1 MNVSVGFSVTRTWP
15 KSQRELSMSQVR
27 AYKAFVNCVI
37 VMSFVLS
44 NALGHA
50 HAVTPP
56 AAPCGSAAMLQD
68 GWIVATPESVG
79 FESHQLCAIG
89 NAVRNG
95 KLRNLHGVVV
105 VRRERLAFEQYFT
118 GRDEHWG
125 APLGDVTFGPDTLHD
140 LRSITK
146 SIVSLLYGIAS
157 AQGTVGSVD
166 RPVLD
171 AFPELADLRT
181 DPARMRILVKH
192 ALTMTMGTAW
202 NENLPY
208 SDPQNDE
215 RQMENAGDRYRF
227 VLARPLIAAPG
238 ERWNYNGG
246 ATAVIAKL
254 VARGTGRPLL
264 EFATE
269 RLFTP
274 LRITDVEWVTDG
286 KGEPIAASGLRLRPR
301 DLAKIG
307 QLVLRRGRWGD
318 QEVIPGSWLQ
328 DATTAKAQPDSVL
341 RYGYQW
347 WLGSSSFGDAQTPWV
362 AGCGN
367 GGQRLFIVP
376 ELDLVVVVTAGN
388 YNNPDQWRLPMA
400 ILNQFVLPALVGA
413 PRD

>member
-1 MNVSVGFSVTRTWP
+1 MP
-15 KSQRELSMSQVR
+15 QVR
-27 AYKAFVNCVI
+27 AYTAFVNCVI

-44 NALGHA
+44 NAQCHA
-50 HAVTPP
+50 HAATPP
-56 AAPCGSAAMLQD
+56 AVPCGSAAMLHD
-68 GWIVATPESVG
+68 GWMVATPESVG
-79 FESHQLCAIG
+79 FESRQLCAIG

-95 KLRNLHGVVV
+95 RLHNLHGVVI

-118 GRDEHWG
+118 GSDEHWG
-125 APLGDVTFGPDTLHD
+125 SPVGDVTFGPETLHD
-140 LRSITK
+140 VRSITK
-146 SIVSLLYGIAS
+146 SIVSLLYGIAY

-254 VARGTGRPLL
+254 VTRGTGRPLL
-264 EFATE
+264 DFATE
-269 RLFTP
+269 RLFT
-274 LRITDVEWVTDG
+274 LLGITDVEWVTDR

-307 QLVLRRGRWGD
+307 QLVLQRGRWGD

-328 DATTAKAQPDSVL
+328 EATTAKAQPDPFL

-362 AGCGN
+362 GGFGN

-376 ELDLVVVVTAGN
+376 ELELVVVVTAGN
-388 YNNPDQWRLPMA
+388 YNHPEHWRLPIA
-400 ILNQFVLPALVGA
+400 VLNQFVLPALVGA
-413 PRD
+413 PHD

>member
-1 MNVSVGFSVTRTWP
+1 
-15 KSQRELSMSQVR
+15 
-27 AYKAFVNCVI
+27 
-37 VMSFVLS
+37 
-44 NALGHA
+44 
-50 HAVTPP
+50 
-56 AAPCGSAAMLQD
+56 
-68 GWIVATPESVG
+68 
-79 FESHQLCAIG
+79 
-89 NAVRNG
+89 
-95 KLRNLHGVVV
+95 
-105 VRRERLAFEQYFT
+105 
-118 GRDEHWG
+118 
-125 APLGDVTFGPDTLHD
+125 
-140 LRSITK
+140 
-146 SIVSLLYGIAS
+146 
-157 AQGTVGSVD
+157 
-166 RPVLD
+166 
-171 AFPELADLRT
+171 
-181 DPARMRILVKH
+181 MRILVKH

-215 RQMENAGDRYRF
+215 RQMEDAVDRYRF

-264 EFATE
+264 DFATE

-274 LRITDVEWVTDG
+274 LGITDVEWVTDR

-307 QLVLRRGRWGD
+307 QLVLQRGRWGD

-328 DATTAKAQPDSVL
+328 DATTAKAQPDPL
-341 RYGYQW
+341 QHYGYQW

-362 AGCGN
+362 AGFGN

-388 YNNPDQWRLPMA
+388 YNTPDRGRLPMA

>member
-1 MNVSVGFSVTRTWP
+1 
-15 KSQRELSMSQVR
+15 
-27 AYKAFVNCVI
+27 
-37 VMSFVLS
+37 
-44 NALGHA
+44 
-50 HAVTPP
+50 
-56 AAPCGSAAMLQD
+56 MLYD
-68 GWIVATPESVG
+68 GWLVATPESVG
-79 FESHQLCAIG
+79 FESCQLCAIG

-95 KLRNLHGVVV
+95 RLRNLHGVVV
-105 VRRERLAFEQYFT
+105 VRRGRLVFEQYFT

-125 APLGDVTFGPDTLHD
+125 SPVGDMTFGPETLHD
-140 LRSITK
+140 LRSVTK
-146 SIVSLLYGIAS
+146 SIVSLLYGIAH

-192 ALTMTMGTAW
+192 ALTMTMGTEW

-215 RQMENAGDRYRF
+215 RQMEDAADRYRF
-227 VLARPLIAAPG
+227 VLGRPLVAAPG
-238 ERWNYNGG
+238 ECWNYNGG

-264 EFATE
+264 DFATE

-274 LRITDVEWVTDG
+274 LGITDVEWVTDRQ
-286 KGEPIAASGLRLRPR
+286 GEPIAASGLRLQPR

-307 QLVLRRGRWGD
+307 QLVLQRGRWGD
-318 QEVIPGSWLQ
+318 QEVIPGGWLQ
-328 DATTAKAQPDSVL
+328 DATTAKAQPDQFL

-347 WLGSSSFGDAQTPWV
+347 WLGGSSFGDAQTPWI
-362 AGCGN
+362 AGFGN

-388 YNNPDQWRLPMA
+388 YNNPDSWRLPMA